1 MKSRY
6 RQIAVFST
14 IFISIFFIHLI
25 SRWWVFRTT
34 GIYGGIFFDLQSVIN
49 SYECFKEYGIE
60 IYKYDPSALC
70 MGGLMYGISVMYI
83 LSIILS
89 IVSST
94 TAIAIIGLILVSI
107 TLGAISQIFWT
118 GTKKSAFFLIFC
130 LSSPGTWLL
139 VERGNVDEWVLILL
153 FIASIS
159 FSRRRDYLGVSVI
172 AISVLL
178 KFYTLPLLFL
188 ISLLSRNKKLRIF
201 SLVIGILLT
210 PITLWNISLVHSFP
224 SSWFVSFGA
233 PVLPKYGETIGI
245 SLPSPVFYT
254 IGLITIALLILVITF
269 APMIQRIQISQ
280 CFTVPPS
287 RKIDDVITSIFGAT
301 FLICYFSGTNYDYRL
316 VYLAIFGSGLVKKLN
331 NEGELKFIFTVIL
344 IISLWC
350 TDFFFSIHVQYLYGV
365 WQFVGDIAIMLF
377 VAVILHAL
385 LPTIKN
391 LIKQKNSY

>member
-6 RQIAVFST
+6 REIAGFST
-14 IFISIFFIHLI
+14 IFMSIFFIHLI
-25 SRWWVFRTT
+25 SRWWVFRIT

-70 MGGLMYGISVMYI
+70 RSGLMYGISLMYI
-83 LSIILS
+83 LPIILS

-94 TAIAIIGLILVSI
+94 TGIATIGLILVSI

-130 LSSPGTWLL
+130 LSSPGIWLL
-139 VERGNVDEWVLILL
+139 VERGNIDEWVCILL
-153 FIASIS
+153 FIASIL

-178 KFYTLPLLFL
+178 KFYTLPLLFFIL
-188 ISLLSRNKKLRIF
+188 LLSRNKKLRIF
-201 SLVIGILLT
+201 TLIIGILLT

-224 SSWFVSFGA
+224 SSWFVSFGV
-233 PVLPKYGETIGI
+233 PVLPKYAETIGV
-245 SLPSPVFYT
+245 SLPSPVSHA
-254 IGLITIALLILVITF
+254 IGLIIIAFLLLVITLF
-269 APMIQRIQISQ
+269 PKIQRIQISQ
-280 CFTVPPS
+280 WFTVPAS
-287 RKIDDVITSIFGAT
+287 RKISDVVTSVYGAT
-301 FLICYFSGTNYDYRL
+301 FIICYFSGTNYDYRL
-316 VYLAIFGSGLVKKLN
+316 IYLAIFGCGMARRLN
-331 NEGELKFIFTVIL
+331 TIGELKLIFLVIL

-350 TDFFFSIHVQYLYGV
+350 TDFFLSTHVQYLYGL
-365 WQFVGDIAIMLF
+365 WQFVGDTAITLF
-377 VAVILHAL
+377 VVIILHSL

-391 LIKQKNSY
+391 SIKQQKSY

>member
-1 MKSRY
+1 LKTRY
-6 RQIAVFST
+6 VAIAFFSSL
-14 IFISIFFIHLI
+14 FAGIFFIHLFTK
-25 SRWWVFRTT
+25 WWVFRTT

-60 IYKYDPSALC
+60 IYKYDPTALC
-70 MGGLMYGISVMYI
+70 MVGFMYGISLMYI

-107 TLGAISQIFWT
+107 TLGAISQIFWS

-130 LSSPGTWLL
+130 LSSPGIWLL

-153 FIASIS
+153 FIASTS

-178 KFYTLPLLFL
+178 KFYTLPLLFF
-188 ISLLSRNKKLRIF
+188 IPLLSRNKKLRVF

-233 PVLPKYGETIGI
+233 PVLPKYAETIGI
-245 SLPSPVFYT
+245 SLPSPVFHA
-254 IGLITIALLILVITF
+254 IGLIVIALLVLVITL
-269 APMIQRIQISQ
+269 APKIQRIQISQ
-280 CFTVPPS
+280 WFTVPPS

-301 FLICYFSGTNYDYRL
+301 FIICYFSGTNYDYRL
-316 VYLAIFGSGLVKKLN
+316 VYLAIFGSGLIKRLN
-331 NEGELKFIFTVIL
+331 TAGELKLIFPVIL

-350 TDFFFSIHVQYLYGV
+350 TDFFFSIHVQYSYGV

-377 VAVILHAL
+377 VAVILHSL

-391 LIKQKNSY
+391 SMNQQKRY

>member
-14 IFISIFFIHLI
+14 IFMSIFFIHLI

-60 IYKYDPSALC
+60 IYEYNPSALC

-130 LSSPGTWLL
+130 LSSPGIWLL

-159 FSRRRDYLGVSVI
+159 FSKRRDYLGVSVI

-178 KFYTLPLLFL
+178 KFYTLPLLFF
-188 ISLLSRNKKLRIF
+188 IPLLSKNKKLRIF

-233 PVLPKYGETIGI
+233 PVLPKYAETIGI
-245 SLPSPVFYT
+245 SLPSPVFHA
-254 IGLITIALLILVITF
+254 IGLIAIALLILVITL
-269 APMIQRIQISQ
+269 APKIQRIQISQ
-280 CFTVPPS
+280 CFTVPPG
-287 RKIDDVITSIFGAT
+287 RKIDDVTTSIFGAT
-301 FLICYFSGTNYDYRL
+301 VLICYFSGTNYDYRL
-316 VYLAIFGSGLVKKLN
+316 VYLAIFGSGLVKRLN
-331 NEGELKFIFTVIL
+331 NVGELTFIFPVIL

-350 TDFFFSIHVQYLYGV
+350 TDFFFSSHVHYLYTV
-365 WQFVGDIAIMLF
+365 WQFVGDTAIMLL
-377 VAVILHAL
+377 VAVILHSL

-391 LIKQKNSY
+391 SMKQQKSY